1 MERYN
6 DFAVEDFVWDDF
18 FRQWT
23 LAPTPETDAVW
34 EDWIDSN
41 PEMLEKVE
49 QAKAMVLSLR
59 LHEPQ
64 IDDVEISQVV
74 RQTVG
79 RITRDYT
86 DGQPVRKMPVF
97 SIPWLQFVASV
108 AFIVLLGWTVYIM
121 LIKPDEPK
129 GISSTKDTTTT
140 TTTSDTKS
148 LKEKHNNSDRPINLT
163 LSDGSQIRLAPQG
176 RIRYPEKF
184 DGARR
189 EVFLEG
195 EAFFEIAKDSRHPF
209 LVYANGLVTKVLG
222 TSFLIKAYG
231 NSGEVT
237 VEVKTGRVSV
247 FAQSDPQAAE
257 KMSGKELQ
265 GVVLTPNQKI
275 IYARDEV
282 KMVKT
287 LVEKPE
293 MVVAKAEIPQFD
305 FEDTPA
311 SDVFA
316 TIEKAYGIEILYD
329 AQLLKDCP
337 LTARL
342 DSQTLH
348 EKLSIICKAVE
359 SSYEIIDGQIVIHSR
374 GCKN

>member
-41 PEMLEKVE
+41 PEMLEKIE

-59 LHEPQ
+59 LHEPE
-64 IDDVEISQVV
+64 IDDLEIGQVV

-79 RITRDYT
+79 RIT
-86 DGQPVRKMPVF
+86 GQEGDTPVRKLPVF
-97 SIPWLQFVASV
+97 SIPWLQFAASV
-108 AFIVLLGWTVYIM
+108 AFIVLLGWTVYIL
-121 LIKPDEPK
+121 LIKREEPR
-129 GISSTKDTTTT
+129 GIISRQK
-140 TTTSDTKS
+140 TTTSDVKS
-148 LKEKHNNSDRPINLT
+148 LKERRNDSDQHIVLT

-176 RIRYPEKF
+176 SIRYPETF
-184 DGARR
+184 EGTRR

-195 EAFFEIAKDSRHPF
+195 EAFFEIAKDPQHPF

-247 FAQSDPQAAE
+247 FAQSDPHAE
-257 KMSGKELQ
+257 EKASDKELQ
-265 GVVLTPNQKI
+265 GVVLKPNQKI

-282 KMVKT
+282 KLVKT
-287 LVEKPE
+287 LVERPE
-293 MVVAKAEIPQFD
+293 MVVPKAEMPLFE

-311 SDVFA
+311 SEVFA
-316 TIEKAYGIEILYD
+316 TIGKAYGIDILYD
-329 AQLLKDCP
+329 EALLKDCP

-359 SSYEIIDGQIVIHSR
+359 SSYEIVDGQIVIHSR

>member
-59 LHEPQ
+59 LHEPE
-64 IDDVEISQVV
+64 IDDLEISQVV
-74 RQTVG
+74 KQTVG
-79 RITRDYT
+79 RIT
-86 DGQPVRKMPVF
+86 GQAADNTPLRKLPVF
-97 SIPWLQFVASV
+97 SIPWLQFAASV

-121 LIKPDEPK
+121 LIKRPEPRE
-129 GISSTKDTTTT
+129 ISRQQRTITDK
-140 TTTSDTKS
+140 KV
-148 LKEKHNNSDRPINLT
+148 LNDRRNDSGHHMVLT

-184 DGARR
+184 EGSRR

-195 EAFFEIAKDSRHPF
+195 EAFFEIAKDPQHPF

-247 FAQSDPQAAE
+247 FAQSDPHAE
-257 KMSGKELQ
+257 EKASDKELQ
-265 GVVLTPNQKI
+265 GVVLKPNQKI

-287 LVEKPE
+287 LVAKPE
-293 MVVAKAEIPQFD
+293 MVVPKAEVPQFE

-311 SDVFA
+311 SEVFA
-316 TIEKAYGIEILYD
+316 TLGKAYGIDILYD
-329 AQLLKDCP
+329 EQLLKDCP

-359 SSYEIIDGQIVIHSR
+359 SSYEIVDGQIVIHSR